1 MRRPKGG
8 AINKRSVRDLDL
20 RGKRVLVRVD
30 FNVPVKD
37 GQVTDDTRIQ
47 RALPTIRHILSE
59 GGRPILVSHL
69 GRPKGEPDPTYAMDP
84 VAERLEELLGER
96 VLKLDEAVGPEVET
110 ALDDWAEQGVV
121 LLENSRF
128 YPGETKNDPEL
139 SDQLA
144 SLADLYVDD
153 AFGAAHR
160 AHATTVG
167 VAERLEELL
176 GEPVLKLDAAVGPEV
191 EEALDEWDGSGVVL
205 LENSRFYPGETK
217 NDPEFSDQLAAP
229 FDLYVD
235 DAFGAAHRAHATT
248 VGVAERLPA
257 AAGLL
262 LEEEV
267 DYLDGVL
274 EDPERPFVAI
284 LGGAKVSDKLGV
296 IRSLLGVADTLL
308 VGGAMCFT
316 FFKAQGYEV
325 GNSLVEEDHLEEAS
339 RLVDEAGEKLV
350 LPMDVVVADEMEEG
364 AETEVVGID
373 EIPAGKMGLDIGPRT
388 VELFE
393 EHISGARTIFW
404 NGPMGVFEID
414 AFAKGTE
421 GVARAVARASAQ
433 GATSVIGGGDS
444 VAAVA
449 KLGLED
455 GMSHISTGGGASLEY
470 VEGKELPGVSV
481 LPDKGN

>member
-1 MRRPKGG
+1 M
-8 AINKRSVRDLDL
+8 NKLSVRDLDV

-30 FNVPVKD
+30 FNVPIED
-37 GQVTDDTRIQ
+37 GGVTDDTRIR
-47 RALPTIRHILSE
+47 RALPTIRYLIEQGAH
-59 GGRPILVSHL
+59 PILISHL
-69 GRPKGEPDPTYAMDP
+69 GRPKGEPDPQYAMDP
-84 VAERLEELLGER
+84 
-96 VLKLDEAVGPEVET
+96 
-110 ALDDWAEQGVV
+110 
-121 LLENSRF
+121 
-128 YPGETKNDPEL
+128 
-139 SDQLA
+139 
-144 SLADLYVDD
+144 
-153 AFGAAHR
+153 
-160 AHATTVG
+160 

-176 GEPVLKLDAAVGPEV
+176 GEPVLKLDAAVGHEV
-191 EEALDEWDGSGVVL
+191 EKAVEGWDGRGVVL

-217 NDPEFSDQLAAP
+217 NAPELSEQLAALA
-229 FDLYVD
+229 DLYVD

-316 FFKAQGYEV
+316 FFKARGYEI
-325 GNSLVEEDHLEEAS
+325 GESLVEDDYLEEAQ
-339 RLVDEAGEKLV
+339 RLMDEAEEKLV
-350 LPMDVVVADEMEEG
+350 LPVDVVVADRIEEG
-364 AETEVVGID
+364 VEAETVGVD
-373 EIPAGKMGLDIGPRT
+373 GIPPDKMGLDIGPGT

-393 EHISGARTIFW
+393 EHISSAETLFW

-414 AFAKGTE
+414 AFARGTE
-421 GVARAVARASAQ
+421 GVARAVAEASAK

-444 VAAVA
+444 VAAVR

-455 GMSHISTGGGASLEY
+455 EMSHISTGGGASLEY
-470 VEGKELPGVSV
+470 IEGKQLPGVAA
-481 LPDKGN
+481 LPEKGA